1 MRYPTTARG
10 RALGRGQSCLGQIAV
25 LAIVGLLALAGNAVA
40 QGNSGPGDA
49 TRGEYLFRAAGCY
62 ACHTRPVSGA
72 RPLAGGRAFAT
83 PYGTFYSPNITPDP
97 DHGIGRWGLADF
109 ARAVRLGEAPD
120 GSDYFPA
127 FPFPSY
133 TGMQDQD
140 LADLWAYLQGVD
152 PVPEANRE
160 HELDFPFG
168 FRFLAGVWKRLFF
181 EAGAFQPDPAKDA
194 TWNRGAYLVRHLG
207 HCGECHTPRNFLGAL
222 EDDRDLAGTLEG
234 PDGKK
239 VPNVTPHPKD
249 GIGEWSDSDIT
260 FFLQLGVLPDG
271 DVAGGAME
279 DVIREGT
286 GHLTDEDRK
295 AIAAYLKS
303 LPEHAG
309 P

>member
-1 MRYPTTARG
+1 LRFPRTGRG
-10 RALGRGQSCLGQIAV
+10 RDERRGLRGLAGVAALGV
-25 LAIVGLLALAGNAVA
+25 VGLLVLARSAAA
-40 QGNSGPGDA
+40 QGSSGQGDA
-49 TRGEYLFRAAGCY
+49 ERGEYLFRAAGCY

-83 PYGTFYSPNITPDP
+83 PFGTFYSPNITPDP
-97 DHGIGRWGLADF
+97 DHGIGRWALADF
-109 ARAVRLGEAPD
+109 ARALRLGEAPD
-120 GSDYFPA
+120 GSHYFPA

-140 LADLWAYLQGVD
+140 LADLWAYLKGVD

-160 HELDFPFG
+160 HELNFPFG
-168 FRFLAGVWKRLFF
+168 FRFLAGAWKWLFF
-181 EAGAFQPDPAKDA
+181 EAGVFQPEPDKDT

-207 HCGECHTPRNFLGAL
+207 HCGECHTPRNLLGAH
-222 EDDRDLAGTLEG
+222 EDDRDLAGTLKG

-286 GHLTDEDRK
+286 GHLTDEDRA

>member
-1 MRYPTTARG
+1 MRTTPTGGSRDLSRG
-10 RALGRGQSCLGQIAV
+10 RGRLAIIATLG
-25 LAIVGLLALAGNAVA
+25 IVGLAALAGSATA
-40 QGNSGPGDA
+40 QGGSEQGDA

-62 ACHTRPVSGA
+62 ACHTRPVPGA

-83 PYGTFYSPNITPDP
+83 PYGTFYSPHITPDP
-97 DHGIGRWGLADF
+97 DHGIGRWALADF
-109 ARAVRLGEAPD
+109 ARALRQGEAPD
-120 GSDYFPA
+120 GSHYFPA

-133 TGMQDQD
+133 TGMEDQD

-152 PVPEANRE
+152 PVPEANRA
-160 HELDFPFG
+160 HDLSFPFG
-168 FRFLAGVWKRLFF
+168 FRFLAGVWKWLFF
-181 EAGAFQPDPAKDA
+181 EEGVFQPEPEKDA
-194 TWNRGAYLVRHLG
+194 SWNRGAYLVRHLG
-207 HCGECHTPRNFLGAL
+207 HCGECHTPRNLLGAL
-222 EDDRDLAGTLEG
+222 QDDRQLAGTLEG

-249 GIGEWSDSDIT
+249 GIGEWSDLDIT

-295 AIAAYLKS
+295 AIEAYLKS

>member
-1 MRYPTTARG
+1 MRYPRKGRSRGVRRRRSCFAWVAVLGVVGLAALARSAAAQG
-10 RALGRGQSCLGQIAV
+10 DLGQ
-25 LAIVGLLALAGNAVA
+25 
-40 QGNSGPGDA
+40 GDA
-49 TRGEYLFRAAGCY
+49 ARGEYLFRAAGCY

-97 DHGIGRWGLADF
+97 DHGIGRWALTDF
-109 ARAVRLGEAPD
+109 ARALRLGEAPD
-120 GSDYFPA
+120 GSHYFPA

-133 TGMQDQD
+133 TGMQNQD
-140 LADLWAYLQGVD
+140 LADLWAYLRGVD
-152 PVPEANRE
+152 PVPEPNRE

-168 FRFLAGVWKRLFF
+168 FRILAGVWKWMFF
-181 EAGAFQPDPAKDA
+181 EPGAFQPEPEKDA
-194 TWNRGAYLVRHLG
+194 RWNRGAYLVRHLG
-207 HCGECHTPRNFLGAL
+207 HCGECHTPRNALGAL
-222 EDDRDLAGTLEG
+222 DGDRQLAGTLEG

-239 VPNVTPHPKD
+239 VPNITPHPGD
-249 GIGEWSDSDIT
+249 GIGEWTESDVT

-286 GHLTDEDRK
+286 GHLTEDDRK
-295 AIAAYLKS
+295 AIAAYLRS
-303 LPEHAG
+303 LPELPG

>member
-1 MRYPTTARG
+1 MRDPRKGRSRDSQRGWNGLARIA
-10 RALGRGQSCLGQIAV
+10 ALGVIGLVV
-25 LAIVGLLALAGNAVA
+25 LARSAAA
-40 QGNSGPGDA
+40 QGISGQGDA

-72 RPLAGGRAFAT
+72 RPLAGGRAFET

-97 DHGIGRWGLADF
+97 DHGIGNWGLADF
-109 ARAVRLGEAPD
+109 ARALRLGEAPD
-120 GSDYFPA
+120 GSHYFPA

-133 TGMQDQD
+133 TGMQDRD
-140 LADLWAYLQGVD
+140 LADLWAYLRGVD
-152 PVPEANRE
+152 PVPRANRE
-160 HELDFPFG
+160 HELNFPFG
-168 FRFLAGVWKRLFF
+168 FRFLAGVWKWLFF
-181 EAGAFQPDPAKDA
+181 EAGAFEPDPGKDA
-194 TWNRGAYLVRHLG
+194 LWNRGAYLARHLG
-207 HCGECHTPRNFLGAL
+207 HCGECHTPRNALGAL
-222 EDDRDLAGTLEG
+222 KDGLHFAGTLEG

-239 VPNVTPHPKD
+239 VPNITPHPSD
-249 GIGEWSDSDIT
+249 GIGEWSESDIA
-260 FFLQLGVLPDG
+260 FFLQLGVMPDG

-286 GHLTDEDRK
+286 GHLSEIDRK